1 MNKILITILII
12 TGFLIYKMIS
22 SSRRQEGYKR
32 WKATGGGKEEKVD
45 KTKWERGSW
54 LRHAMGVTTPVAPYT
69 PRFEKEA
76 VIWCAALLGVEVN
89 RLEEIL
95 NNVSGHYQE
104 FWMRKRSGGYRMISA
119 PDKDLQ
125 AIQSQ
130 LDEIRNRMQGQQKH
144 IEDTKKIVL
153 ETYRC
158 FKVMID
164 ALGSCKTDKE
174 EATPLPLYQRI
185 YNKVASWICPGLF
198 LFSAVL
204 VICFASIFLN
214 VCLAERMQQLQDNDM
229 KYRYLLMQGQADGE
243 TFDMLENKFKWQRD
257 NGFIRSL
264 TDSVIDFEYRIQ
276 KQAEALERARLLN
289 EQAEQLKKEADK
301 LGKP

>member
-1 MNKILITILII
+1 MIFSVLYLLNVISFIFLVFLFSLINAFVLPA
-12 TGFLIYKMIS
+12 
-22 SSRRQEGYKR
+22 SREETLERLGVIEQALSELHSNS
-32 WKATGGGKEEKVD
+32 AVPEEK
-45 KTKWERGSW
+45 
-54 LRHAMGVTTPVAPYT
+54 
-69 PRFEKEA
+69 
-76 VIWCAALLGVEVN
+76 
-89 RLEEIL
+89 
-95 NNVSGHYQE
+95 
-104 FWMRKRSGGYRMISA
+104 
-119 PDKDLQ
+119 LQ
-125 AIQSQ
+125 VIQSQ
-130 LDEIRNRMQGQQKH
+130 LDDIRSRMRGQQKN
-144 IEDTKKIVL
+144 IEDTKKITL

-164 ALGSCKTDKE
+164 TLGSCKMDKE
-174 EATPLPLYQRI
+174 EAMPLPFYQRI
-185 YNKVASWICPGLF
+185 YNKVASWIRPGLF

-214 VCLAERMQQLQDNDM
+214 VRLAERMQQLQDNDM

-243 TFDMLENKFKWQRD
+243 TLDMLENKFKWQRD

-264 TDSVIDFEYRIQ
+264 TDSVMDFEYRIQ